1 MKKTALF
8 IDFDNIYSGLQR
20 VTPQAADAFA
30 TDPGAWVRWLESGM
44 PSDDASSE
52 AEPRRILVRRCYLNP
67 RVYQKYRA
75 YFVLAGFDVVD
86 CPPLTQQGKTSADIR
101 MAMDVLDTL
110 GHQTHFDEFVIL
122 SGDADFT
129 PVLLR
134 LRAHDRR
141 TVILAVGFAAQ
152 AYKAA
157 CDIVI
162 SEGAF
167 IETALGISG
176 DEEPG
181 QRDFDDGDAPHSPPP
196 PAEASAPPLDL
207 IARDVALAA
216 AKGPVASADL
226 PSIYRRQAVFRAS
239 TDWLGYGTLRAMTEA
254 VIARRTDL
262 QMSPG
267 NPWVVSLRPDAAAA
281 APRPDAAAATAPR
294 PDRPDAPRPDAP
306 PSMGVARPDRPDAR
320 PAPPPEP
327 PPGPPVPP
335 GAEARRPTPPRL
347 RAPGRG
353 PYSLTEPS
361 GPTLLEQ
368 FARRISQVTGAPL
381 LRPSVYAAV
390 FRAAAEYL
398 AANEFELYT
407 ASRDVVKL
415 TAAQGAEVSRTAVV
429 FILRGIAYGGL
440 DLGRAPSDWSP
451 ADLAQSFRDN
461 LALLCADRGLALSD
475 AESLALD
482 RWLIKRLDPR
492 PEAPPASTALPRPP
506 PDAAAT
512 EPA

>member
-30 TDPGAWVRWLESGM
+30 TDPGAWLRWLESGM
-44 PSDDASSE
+44 PADDASTE

-157 CDIVI
+157 CDLVI
-162 SEGAF
+162 GEGAF
-167 IETALGISG
+167 LETALGISG

-254 VIARRTDL
+254 VIARRADL

-267 NPWVVSLRPDAAAA
+267 NPWMVSLRPDAA
-281 APRPDAAAATAPR
+281 
-294 PDRPDAPRPDAP
+294 
-306 PSMGVARPDRPDAR
+306 
-320 PAPPPEP
+320 PPEP
-327 PPGPPVPP
+327 QPPGLPIAP
-335 GAEARRPTPPRL
+335 GAEPRRPTPPRL
-347 RAPGRG
+347 RAPARG
-353 PYSLTEPS
+353 AYSLTEPS

-398 AANEFELYT
+398 AANGFELYT

-461 LALLCADRGLALSD
+461 LALLCTDRGLALSD

-492 PEAPPASTALPRPP
+492 PDAPPASAALPRPA
-506 PDAAAT
+506 PDAAAA